1 MQVNID
7 KVEYEI
13 VARRKTVKPNLQ
25 NIYKTEPRPQT
36 KELDIFPYTD
46 RTLID
51 YDKYHQYIGHAG
63 VKYSMAIQATR
74 GCPYKCFYCEIY
86 KTSENHNRRST
97 KHFFNEV
104 RRLADIGVTRFE
116 FIDDIFNVNRKSC
129 KEFFELVIKH
139 NLDVQF
145 FFPTGLKGDLLD
157 EELIDL
163 MVQGGSIGLNLSLEH
178 AAPRMQK
185 IMRKGLNVQKFHDV
199 LTYITNKYPQV
210 NLTLN
215 AMHGFPTETEEEAMM
230 TLNFIKSIKWIDFPY
245 LHNVRIFPG
254 TELEHFALEAGI
266 PKEMIKESQDMS
278 YHELSPTLPFS
289 TKFTMA
295 VRTSFV
301 QEYVFNKERL
311 MNRLPYQMMHF
322 TEDELNQKY
331 NSYFPTPKIKSFN
344 DFLDY
349 AKIDRSQLGVEECLD
364 EKNVRIP
371 NLKSKLKKIFP
382 KKILKK
388 PKNRFKLFLIDLSTY
403 FSSDSDNRQY
413 NVLEPPL
420 GLMALE
426 TFLDQK
432 LENKIEINIT
442 KSFIDFDSFK
452 ELLELIVRFKPDLIG
467 IRAMTFYSGFFHEG
481 VAYLRNNG
489 IKIPIIAGGPY
500 PTASYH
506 DILKDKNIDVCAIA
520 EGELTLLEFI
530 NAMIANK
537 KQLPNFETLK
547 KIKGIAFSHKQNNNN
562 TREGIA
568 SIPVSGT
575 IPEVINNSM

>member
-1 MQVNID
+1 MQLSFD
-7 KVEYEI
+7 KIEYEI
-13 VARRKTVKPNLQ
+13 VARRKTVKPNLS
-25 NIYKTEPRPQT
+25 NIYKTEPRVQT
-36 KELDIFPYTD
+36 KELDIFPFTD

-51 YDKYHQYIGHAG
+51 YNRYHQFIGHAG

-74 GCPYKCFYCEIY
+74 GCPYKCFYCDIY

-104 RRLADIGVTRFE
+104 RRLADIGVKRFE

-139 NLDVQF
+139 DLNVQF

-163 MVQGGSIGLNLSLEH
+163 MVKGGSIGLNLSLEH
-178 AAPRMQK
+178 ASPRMQK

-199 LTYITNKYPQV
+199 LTYITNEYPEV

-215 AMHGFPTETEEEAMM
+215 AMHGFPTETEEEALM
-230 TLNFIKSIKWIDFPY
+230 TLDFIKSIKWIDFPY

-301 QEYVFNKERL
+301 HEYVFNKERL
-311 MNRLPYQMMHF
+311 KSRLPFQMMHF
-322 TEDELNQKY
+322 TEDELDQKY
-331 NSYFPTPKIKSFN
+331 NSYFPTPKIKSFD

-349 AKIDRSQLGVEECLD
+349 AKIDRDQLRVKECLD
-364 EKNVRIP
+364 ENSVRIP
-371 NLKSKLKKIFP
+371 NLKDKLKSIFP
-382 KKILKK
+382 KNNSKK
-388 PKNRFKLFLIDLSTY
+388 LKNRFKLSLIDLSTY
-403 FSSDSDNRQY
+403 FSSETDNRQY

-426 TFLDQK
+426 TFLN
-432 LENKIEINIT
+432 ENLKDKIEINIA

-452 ELLELIVRFKPDLIG
+452 ELLDLIIKFNPHLIG
-467 IRAMTFYSGFFHEG
+467 FRAMTFYSGFFHEA
-481 VAYLRNNG
+481 VSFLRTRG
-489 IKIPIIAGGPY
+489 INTPIIAGGPY

-506 DILKDKNIDVCAIA
+506 DILKDENIDVCAIA
-520 EGELTLLEFI
+520 EGEITLFEFI
-530 NAMIANK
+530 NAMIDNG
-537 KQLPNFETLK
+537 KQLPKFEILK
-547 KIKGIAFSHKQNNNN
+547 KIKGIAFSHKNKSNNLKK
-562 TREGIA
+562 GIA
-568 SIPVSGT
+568 SIPVSGI
-575 IPEVINNSM
+575 IPEMINNSD

>member
-74 GCPYKCFYCEIY
+74 GCPYKCFYCDIY

-116 FIDDIFNVNRKSC
+116 FIDDIFNVNRKSS

-349 AKIDRSQLGVEECLD
+349 AKIDRSQLGVKECLD

-371 NLKSKLKKIFP
+371 NLKTKLKKIFP

-413 NVLEPPL
+413 NV
-420 GLMALE
+420 
-426 TFLDQK
+426 
-432 LENKIEINIT
+432 
-442 KSFIDFDSFK
+442 
-452 ELLELIVRFKPDLIG
+452 
-467 IRAMTFYSGFFHEG
+467 
-481 VAYLRNNG
+481 
-489 IKIPIIAGGPY
+489 
-500 PTASYH
+500 
-506 DILKDKNIDVCAIA
+506 
-520 EGELTLLEFI
+520 
-530 NAMIANK
+530 
-537 KQLPNFETLK
+537 
-547 KIKGIAFSHKQNNNN
+547 
-562 TREGIA
+562 
-568 SIPVSGT
+568 
-575 IPEVINNSM
+575 